1 MLETWRDNAD
11 FPLNYRI
18 LGENAISE
26 AKSLDAA
33 KIRFED
39 VEFQIESSLPQNREA
54 RRQLVLQL
62 AQMGLITRE
71 KALKMLEFG
80 DIGDIYDGMDRNKE
94 RARNEND
101 MIYDGDQ
108 VTASQH
114 EDHAMHLESHIDS
127 MKENKFYAAP
137 ENTKQAFMLHIQQHA
152 AMLQG
157 GAPPGPGPQGPGG
170 PGGPGGPPGPEMGG
184 MTPDVPAFQSGEGG
198 LPTPEPSM
206 AELQGL
212 EEIAG
217 RTI

>member
-1 MLETWRDNAD
+1 MMLETWRDNAD

-18 LGENAISE
+18 LGENAVSE

-33 KIRFED
+33 NIRFED

-80 DIGDIYDGMDRNKE
+80 DIGDIYDGMDRDKE

-101 MIYDGDQ
+101 MIYDGGR
-108 VTASQH
+108 VSASQH
-114 EDHAMHLESHIDS
+114 EDHASHLEAHIDS
-127 MKENKFYAAP
+127 MKENKFYGAP
-137 ENTKQAFMLHIQQHA
+137 ENIKQAFMLHIQQHA

-157 GAPPGPGPQGPGG
+157 GAPPGPQGPGG
-170 PGGPGGPPGPEMGG
+170 PQGPPGPEMGG
-184 MTPDVPAFQSGEGG
+184 VTPDVPAFQAGGAG

-206 AELQGL
+206 EEIQGL